1 MREGC
6 GPVTKF
12 KFGRIAEFYIA
23 KPTGLEIAALLL
35 VLVFIV
41 LVLAFWR

>member
-1 MREGC
+1 M
-6 GPVTKF
+6 TKF

-35 VLVFIV
+35 VLVFIGFA
-41 LVLAFWR
+41 LTFWR